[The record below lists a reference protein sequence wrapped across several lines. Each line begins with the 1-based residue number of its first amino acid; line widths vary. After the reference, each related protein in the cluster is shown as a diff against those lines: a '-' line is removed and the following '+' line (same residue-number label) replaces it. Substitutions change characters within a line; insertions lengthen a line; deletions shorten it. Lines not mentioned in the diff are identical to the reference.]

1 MTRVALLKGGRSLER
16 QISLR
21 SGAQVHDALE
31 RLGHDVVDIDV
42 GPDLVE
48 RLAEEKD
55 AALKL
60 RFRLVT
66 GQLDNHAELKR
77 VRKEIARINTEIRAR
92 QIAAAEGTR

>member
-1 MTRVALLKGGRSLER
+1 MANKPAAALR
-16 QISLR
+16 
-21 SGAQVHDALE
+21 
-31 RLGHDVVDIDV
+31 
-42 GPDLVE
+42 DLSDDHLLE

-77 VRKEIARINTEIRAR
+77 VRREIARINTEIRAR

>member
-1 MTRVALLKGGRSLER
+1 MANKAAAN
-16 QISLR
+16 LR
-21 SGAQVHDALE
+21 DLSDDNLLE
-31 RLGHDVVDIDV
+31 RLT
-42 GPDLVE
+42 
-48 RLAEEKD
+48 EEKD

-77 VRKEIARINTEIRAR
+77 VRREIARINTEIRAR